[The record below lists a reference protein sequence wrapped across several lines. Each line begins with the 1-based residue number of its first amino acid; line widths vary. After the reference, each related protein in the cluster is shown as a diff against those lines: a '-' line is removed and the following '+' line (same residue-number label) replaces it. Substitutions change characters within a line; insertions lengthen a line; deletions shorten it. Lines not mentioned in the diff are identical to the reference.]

1 MQFYFCC
8 FLISD
13 KKAKTA
19 TRLISA
25 KTAKK
30 HKNKTAENS
39 AIPGVRF
46 EELNDSTLI
55 YKVYYFVATC
65 NIL

>member
-19 TRLISA
+19 
-25 KTAKK
+25 KK

-39 AIPGVRF
+39 AVPGVRF